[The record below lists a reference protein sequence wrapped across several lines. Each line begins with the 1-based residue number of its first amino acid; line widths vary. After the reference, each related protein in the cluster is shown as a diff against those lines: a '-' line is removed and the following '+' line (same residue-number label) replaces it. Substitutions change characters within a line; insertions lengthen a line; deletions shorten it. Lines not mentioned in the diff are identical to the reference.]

1 MPTATI
7 TPSIDV
13 EALTL
18 IGIKAARETRDAL
31 AVAPGLLG
39 AIDAVL
45 GKNQPIWED
54 GSDRWTNDI
63 QVVEH
68 SSATNFQTGF
78 ESYDESALAV
88 SRPIS
93 FGLAIS
99 GIAAKLGERQF
110 RIYRGPRL
118 EQQVKKLATN
128 CVGILHRGWNRRV
141 VQGTGSGFA
150 DFPTFNGFDSTA
162 GYFESAAKA
171 SQTNTVGGFNKGTW
185 AASAPGATNAVGDL
199 ANAFGTNFNLV
210 YAMLSQIERVKPVS
224 AGKKVGLMSEDFR
237 NNYKRFM
244 QAYERWAAKD
254 DVDGGKVV
262 EVFQGIKFYLDT
274 FMPSAGATTAVNPIS
289 AYVVDAED
297 CHPVW
302 APAMRMGDVDLP
314 DGKFGAGKW
323 RPVNGL
329 QNVFAM
335 PFACAGSFPVALFGS
350 CGVIR
355 RGNTY

>member
-18 IGIKAARETRDAL
+18 IGIKAAKETRDAL
-31 AVAPGLLG
+31 KVAPGVLAGFEG
-39 AIDAVL
+39 AL
-45 GKNQPIWED
+45 GKTPKRWED

-68 SSATNFQTGF
+68 TAATNFQTGF

-88 SRPIS
+88 SRQIA

-99 GIAAKLGERQF
+99 GVAAKMGERQF
-110 RIYRGPRL
+110 RIYKGPRL
-118 EQQVKKLATN
+118 EEQVKKLSTN
-128 CVGILHRGWNRRV
+128 CVGILHRGWCKRLV
-141 VQGTGSGFA
+141 AATGTGFA
-150 DFPTFNGFDSTA
+150 DFATFNGFDSTA
-162 GYFESAAKA
+162 GFFESAAKA

-185 AASAPGATNAVGDL
+185 AATAPGATNAVADL
-199 ANAFGTNFNLV
+199 SNAFGTNFNNV

-224 AGKKVGLMSEDFR
+224 MGKKFGLMSESFR
-237 NNYKRFM
+237 NNYKRYM
-244 QAYERWAAKD
+244 QAYERWGAKD
-254 DVDGGKVV
+254 EIDGGKVV

-274 FMPSAGATTAVNPIS
+274 FMPDSGATTATNVIS
-289 AYVVDAED
+289 AYVIDAED
-297 CHPVW
+297 CFPVW
-302 APAMRMGDVDLP
+302 APATRVGPMEMP
-314 DGKFGAGKW
+314 DGFFGAGEW

-329 QNVFAM
+329 QNVLAM
-335 PFACAGSFPVALFGS
+335 PFACSGNVPIALFGS
-350 CGVIR
+350 SGVVR